1 MNEIKR
7 VHDGGSM
14 ADVTPEARAVVEDLT
29 GWKYEKCFGHNN
41 VGYQGSKR
49 DREQAANKD

>member
-29 GWKYEKCFGHNN
+29 GWKYEKCFGYNN